1 MAGRLPAIGNVNLVL
16 FGAPGSGKGTQSAFL
31 IQRYDIPQISTGDIL
46 RAQRKAGTL
55 LGDRV
60 KGYMDRG
67 ELVPDE
73 VMIEIVRERLRQPD
87 TERGFI
93 LDGFPRTVPQAQ
105 ALDRMLQE
113 LGKRIEKVIYLQ
125 VGREALIDRLVH
137 RGQLSDRP
145 DDDPAVV
152 GRRIDVFLQDTAPLI
167 DYYLAQHKLEKVDG
181 QGSVDQVRDDIFR
194 RLASVNGQRGSHS

>member
-1 MAGRLPAIGNVNLVL
+1 MNLVL

-31 IQRYDIPQISTGDIL
+31 IERYAIPQISTGDIL
-46 RAQRKAGTL
+46 RAQRRAGTP

-73 VMIEIVRERLRQPD
+73 VMIEIVRERMAQPD
-87 TERGFI
+87 TDRGFI

-105 ALDRMLQE
+105 ALDRMLAE
-113 LGKRIEKVIYLQ
+113 LGRRIEKVIYLQ
-125 VGREALIDRLVH
+125 VGREALVDRLLA

-145 DDDPAVV
+145 DDDPSVV
-152 GRRIDVFLQDTAPLI
+152 GRRIDVFLRETAPLV
-167 DYYLAQHKLEKVDG
+167 DYYLAQKKLERVDG
-181 QGSVDQVRDDIFR
+181 QPGIEEVRDDILERLNSLNGR
-194 RLASVNGQRGSHS
+194 RERGS

>member
-1 MAGRLPAIGNVNLVL
+1 MNLVL

-31 IQRYDIPQISTGDIL
+31 IEHYGIPQISTGDIL
-46 RAQRKAGTL
+46 REQRRAGTP
-55 LGDRV
+55 LGERV

-87 TERGFI
+87 TARGFI

-105 ALDRMLQE
+105 ALDRMLAE
-113 LGKRIEKVIYLQ
+113 LGKQIEKVIYLQ
-125 VGREALIDRLVH
+125 VGRRALIDRLVH

-145 DDDPAVV
+145 DDDPAVAA
-152 GRRIDVFLQDTAPLI
+152 RRIDVFLTDTAPLI
-167 DYYLAQHKLEKVDG
+167 DYYGAQHKLEEVDG
-181 QGSVDQVRDDIFR
+181 QLSIEQVRDDILR
-194 RLASVNGQRGSHS
+194 RLASLNGHRGSER